1 MKWEED
7 LIREQYLKE
16 LRRVGEYLVKNAE
29 EIVGKDSM
37 MNLDQIDISI
47 ELAYD
52 RIPKLNISKR
62 VSIKN
67 ELFFLFARNLHVV
80 L

>member
-16 LRRVGEYLVKNAE
+16 LRQVGEYLIKNAE
-29 EIVGKDSM
+29 EIAGKDSM
-37 MNLDQIDISI
+37 RNLDQIDISI

-67 ELFFLFARNLHVV
+67 
-80 L
+80 

>member
-16 LRRVGEYLVKNAE
+16 LKQVGEYLAKNAE

-37 MNLDQIDISI
+37 RNLDQIDISI

-67 ELFFLFARNLHVV
+67 
-80 L
+80 

>member
-16 LRRVGEYLVKNAE
+16 LKQVGEYLIKNSE
-29 EIVGKDSM
+29 EIVGRDSLR
-37 MNLDQIDISI
+37 NLDQIDISI

-67 ELFFLFARNLHVV
+67 
-80 L
+80 

>member
-16 LRRVGEYLVKNAE
+16 LRQVGEYLIKNAE
-29 EIVGKDSM
+29 EIAGRDSM
-37 MNLDQIDISI
+37 RNLDQIDISI
-47 ELAYD
+47 ELSYE

-67 ELFFLFARNLHVV
+67 
-80 L
+80 

>member
-16 LRRVGEYLVKNAE
+16 LKQVGEYLIKNAE
-29 EIVGKDSM
+29 EIVGRDSLR
-37 MNLDQIDISI
+37 NLDQIDISI

-67 ELFFLFARNLHVV
+67 
-80 L
+80 

>member
-16 LRRVGEYLVKNAE
+16 LRQVGEYLVKNAE
-29 EIVGKDSM
+29 EIVGRDSLK
-37 MNLDQIDISI
+37 NLDQIDISI

-67 ELFFLFARNLHVV
+67 
-80 L
+80 

>member
-16 LRRVGEYLVKNAE
+16 LRSVGEYLVKDAE

-37 MNLDQIDISI
+37 RNLDQIDISI

-67 ELFFLFARNLHVV
+67 
-80 L
+80 

>member
-16 LRRVGEYLVKNAE
+16 LRRVGEYLVKDAE

-37 MNLDQIDISI
+37 RNLDQIDISI

-52 RIPKLNISKR
+52 RIPKLNILKR

-67 ELFFLFARNLHVV
+67 
-80 L
+80 

>member
-16 LRRVGEYLVKNAE
+16 LREVGEYLVKNAD

-37 MNLDQIDISI
+37 RNLDQIDISI

-67 ELFFLFARNLHVV
+67 
-80 L
+80 

>member
-16 LRRVGEYLVKNAE
+16 LRRVGEYLVKDAE

-37 MNLDQIDISI
+37 RNLDQIDISI

-67 ELFFLFARNLHVV
+67 
-80 L
+80 

>member
-1 MKWEED
+1 M
-7 LIREQYLKE
+7 REQYLKE
-16 LRRVGEYLVKNAE
+16 LRKVGEYLVKNAE

-37 MNLDQIDISI
+37 RNLDQIDISI

-67 ELFFLFARNLHVV
+67 
-80 L
+80 

>member
-16 LRRVGEYLVKNAE
+16 LRKVGEYLVKNAE
-29 EIVGKDSM
+29 DIVGKDSM
-37 MNLDQIDISI
+37 RNLDQIDISI

-67 ELFFLFARNLHVV
+67 
-80 L
+80 

>member
-16 LRRVGEYLVKNAE
+16 LKQVGESLVKNAD

-37 MNLDQIDISI
+37 RNLDQIDISI

-67 ELFFLFARNLHVV
+67 
-80 L
+80 

>member
-16 LRRVGEYLVKNAE
+16 LRQVGEYLVKNAE
-29 EIVGKDSM
+29 EVVGKDSM
-37 MNLDQIDISI
+37 RNLDQIDISI
-47 ELAYD
+47 ELSYE

-67 ELFFLFARNLHVV
+67 
-80 L
+80 

>member
-16 LRRVGEYLVKNAE
+16 LRQVGEYLVKNSE
-29 EIVGKDSM
+29 EIVGRDSLR
-37 MNLDQIDISI
+37 NLDQIDISI

-67 ELFFLFARNLHVV
+67 
-80 L
+80 

>member
-16 LRRVGEYLVKNAE
+16 LRQVGEYLIKNAE
-29 EIVGKDSM
+29 DIVGRDSLR
-37 MNLDQIDISI
+37 NLDQIDISV

-67 ELFFLFARNLHVV
+67 
-80 L
+80 

>member
-16 LRRVGEYLVKNAE
+16 LKQVGEYLIKNAD

-37 MNLDQIDISI
+37 RNLDQIDISI

-67 ELFFLFARNLHVV
+67 
-80 L
+80 

>member
-7 LIREQYLKE
+7 LIREQYLNE

-37 MNLDQIDISI
+37 RNLDQIDISV

-67 ELFFLFARNLHVV
+67 
-80 L
+80 

>member
-16 LRRVGEYLVKNAE
+16 LKQVGEYLVKNSE

-37 MNLDQIDISI
+37 RNLDQIDISI

-67 ELFFLFARNLHVV
+67 
-80 L
+80 

>member
-16 LRRVGEYLVKNAE
+16 RRRVGEYLVKDAE

-37 MNLDQIDISI
+37 RNLDQIDISI

-67 ELFFLFARNLHVV
+67 
-80 L
+80 

>member
-16 LRRVGEYLVKNAE
+16 LRQVGEYLIKNSD
-29 EIVGKDSM
+29 EIVGRDSM
-37 MNLDQIDISI
+37 RNLDQIDISI

-67 ELFFLFARNLHVV
+67 
-80 L
+80 

>member
-16 LRRVGEYLVKNAE
+16 LKQVGEYLIKNSD
-29 EIVGKDSM
+29 EIVGRDSM
-37 MNLDQIDISI
+37 RNLDQIDISI

-52 RIPKLNISKR
+52 RLPKLNISKR

-67 ELFFLFARNLHVV
+67 
-80 L
+80 

>member
-16 LRRVGEYLVKNAE
+16 LRQVGEYLVKNSE
-29 EIVGKDSM
+29 EIVGRDSM
-37 MNLDQIDISI
+37 RNLDHIDISI

-67 ELFFLFARNLHVV
+67 
-80 L
+80 

>member
-16 LRRVGEYLVKNAE
+16 LKQVGEYLIKNAD

-37 MNLDQIDISI
+37 RNLDQIDISI

-52 RIPKLNISKR
+52 RIPKLSISKR

-67 ELFFLFARNLHVV
+67 
-80 L
+80 

>member
-7 LIREQYLKE
+7 LIREQYLNE
-16 LRRVGEYLVKNAE
+16 LRRVGEYLIKNAD

-37 MNLDQIDISI
+37 RNLDQIDISI

-67 ELFFLFARNLHVV
+67 
-80 L
+80 

>member
-1 MKWEED
+1 M
-7 LIREQYLKE
+7 E

-37 MNLDQIDISI
+37 RNFDQIDISV

-67 ELFFLFARNLHVV
+67 
-80 L
+80 

>member
-16 LRRVGEYLVKNAE
+16 LRRVGEYLVKNSE

-37 MNLDQIDISI
+37 RNLDQIAI

-67 ELFFLFARNLHVV
+67 
-80 L
+80 

>member
-7 LIREQYLKE
+7 LIREQYLME

-37 MNLDQIDISI
+37 RTLDQIDISI

-67 ELFFLFARNLHVV
+67 
-80 L
+80 

>member
-37 MNLDQIDISI
+37 RNLDQIDISI

-52 RIPKLNISKR
+52 RFPKLNILKR

-67 ELFFLFARNLHVV
+67 
-80 L
+80 

>member
-16 LRRVGEYLVKNAE
+16 RRRVGEYLVKNAE

-37 MNLDQIDISI
+37 RNLDQIDISI

-67 ELFFLFARNLHVV
+67 
-80 L
+80 

>member
-16 LRRVGEYLVKNAE
+16 LRRVGEYLVKNSE

-37 MNLDQIDISI
+37 RNLDQIDISI

-67 ELFFLFARNLHVV
+67 
-80 L
+80 

>member
-7 LIREQYLKE
+7 LIREQYLEE
-16 LRRVGEYLVKNAE
+16 LRRVGEYLLKNAE

-37 MNLDQIDISI
+37 RNLDQIDISI

-52 RIPKLNISKR
+52 RIPKLNILKR

-67 ELFFLFARNLHVV
+67 
-80 L
+80 

>member
-16 LRRVGEYLVKNAE
+16 LRQVGEYLIKNAE
-29 EIVGKDSM
+29 EIVGRDSLR
-37 MNLDQIDISI
+37 NLDQIDISI

-67 ELFFLFARNLHVV
+67 
-80 L
+80 

>member
-16 LRRVGEYLVKNAE
+16 LRRVGEYLVKDSE

-37 MNLDQIDISI
+37 RNLDQIDISI

-67 ELFFLFARNLHVV
+67 
-80 L
+80 

>member
-37 MNLDQIDISI
+37 RNLDQIDISI

-67 ELFFLFARNLHVV
+67 
-80 L
+80 

>member
-16 LRRVGEYLVKNAE
+16 LKQVGEYLIKNSE
-29 EIVGKDSM
+29 EIVGRDSM
-37 MNLDQIDISI
+37 RNLDQIDISI

-67 ELFFLFARNLHVV
+67 
-80 L
+80 

>member
-37 MNLDQIDISI
+37 RNLDQIDISV

-67 ELFFLFARNLHVV
+67 
-80 L
+80 

>member
-16 LRRVGEYLVKNAE
+16 LRRVGEYLIKNAD

-37 MNLDQIDISI
+37 RNLDQIDISI

-67 ELFFLFARNLHVV
+67 
-80 L
+80 

>member
-7 LIREQYLKE
+7 LIREQYLNE

-37 MNLDQIDISI
+37 RDLDQIDISI

-67 ELFFLFARNLHVV
+67 
-80 L
+80 